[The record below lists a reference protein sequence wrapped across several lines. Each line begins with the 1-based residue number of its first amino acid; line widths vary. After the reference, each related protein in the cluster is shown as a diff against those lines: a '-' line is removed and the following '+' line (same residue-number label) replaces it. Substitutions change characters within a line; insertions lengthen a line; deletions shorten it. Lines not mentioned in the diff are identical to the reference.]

1 MLPTPRDT
9 SEEVAQEAAR
19 VVSRLSTL
27 TPARIPVDV
36 VRPAVQRLADAA
48 RAAEGLDPH
57 PVPDLAPHGWV
68 DLLRV
73 VVGDLLDASPGEA
86 GLVAARDELVEL
98 RRALP

>member
-19 VVSRLSTL
+19 VVSRLGTL
-27 TPARIPVDV
+27 SPARVPVDV
-36 VRPAVQRLADAA
+36 VRPAVQRLADLT
-48 RAAEGLDPH
+48 RRAEGLDPL

-68 DLLRV
+68 DLLRLVVGELLAVGPDEPTLV
-73 VVGDLLDASPGEA
+73 VV
-86 GLVAARDELVEL
+86 RDELVEL

>member
-9 SEEVAQEAAR
+9 SEEVAQEAVR
-19 VVSRLSTL
+19 VVSRLGTL
-27 TPARIPVDV
+27 SPARVPVDV

-48 RAAEGLDPH
+48 RAAEGLDPLA
-57 PVPDLAPHGWV
+57 VPDLAPHGWV

-73 VVGDLLDASPGEA
+73 VVGDLLDATTDEA
-86 GLVAARDELVEL
+86 VLRAAVDELVEL

>member
-19 VVSRLSTL
+19 VVSRLGSL
-27 TPARIPVDV
+27 NPARVPVDL
-36 VRPAVQRLADAA
+36 VRPAVQRLADTA
-48 RAAEGLDPH
+48 RAAEGLEPH

-73 VVGDLLDASPGEA
+73 VVGDLLDAGAGEDR
-86 GLVAARDELVEL
+86 LVAAREELVAL

>member
-1 MLPTPRDT
+1 MLPTPRNA

-27 TPARIPVDV
+27 APARIPVDV
-36 VRPAVQRLADAA
+36 VRPVVQRLADLA

-57 PVPDLAPHGWV
+57 PVPDLLPHGWV
-68 DLLRV
+68 ALLRI
-73 VVGDLLDASPGEA
+73 VVGDLLDAAPGEDQLHSVRDD
-86 GLVAARDELVEL
+86 LVAL

>member
-1 MLPTPRDT
+1 VLPTPRDT

-19 VVSRLSTL
+19 VVSRLGTL
-27 TPARIPVDV
+27 NPTRIPVDV

-48 RAAEGLDPH
+48 RAAEGLEPH

-68 DLLRV
+68 HLLRV
-73 VVGDLLDASPGEA
+73 VVSDLLDAAPGEER
-86 GLVAARDELVEL
+86 LVAARDELVAL